1 MASNLDERQLLA
13 WFASCITALTS
24 SAASGGGTTTITQM
38 VTSIASQAS
47 ADTGLTAQEKSILTA
62 MSTGIG
68 NTKPSSCIH
77 GLL

>member
-1 MASNLDERQLLA
+1 MASNIDTRQLVA
-13 WFASCITALTS
+13 WFASCLTALTS
-24 SAASGGGTTTITQM
+24 SAASGGGTTTVTQM

-47 ADTGLTAQEKSILTA
+47 ADTNLTAQEKSILSA
-62 MSTGIG
+62 ISTGIG